1 MNAYLNQ
8 YKKNM
13 MATTTPEQI
22 LIMLYD
28 GAIRFVSQAQTAVA
42 ANNHEERMKYIN
54 KTIAILS
61 ELAAHLDHEIG
72 GEIAANLDAL
82 YHFMVKEL
90 SRANMRNNV
99 KPLKVVESLLSEL
112 RDTWK
117 EAIRLTSE
125 TKSAEFQAHEEP
137 DEYRPLNIGA
147 V

>member
-13 MATTTPEQI
+13 MASTTPEQI
-22 LIMLYD
+22 LVMLYD
-28 GAIRFVSQAQTAVA
+28 GAIRFVSQAQMAVLE
-42 ANNHEERMKYIN
+42 NNHEVRAKHIN

-82 YHFMVKEL
+82 YHFMIKEL
-90 SRANMRNNV
+90 CRANLRNNA
-99 KPLKVVESLLSEL
+99 KPLKVVESLLTEL

-125 TKSAEFQAHEEP
+125 EKSAEARDYEEP
-137 DEYRPLNIGA
+137 AEYRPLNIGA